1 LALLESTPYSFAR
14 SFGLKK
20 QEAYRGLT
28 RMVFYGLSPATQFR
42 ERAGG
47 KDKMLK
53 AQSLSPFQASGR
65 SDNDDPVCG
74 LETMTAVGNFFQ
86 DTI

>member
-1 LALLESTPYSFAR
+1 MTLIGIRRLGYPSSEQQELTNQNAR
-14 SFGLKK
+14 GSG
-20 QEAYRGLT
+20 GLT
-28 RMVFYGLSPATQFR
+28 AQFR